1 MALGALSTPTVSTPF
16 SGESASMVPMISGVG
31 DGLSSVEKMSP
42 FESMQLVF
50 LDIRDG
56 ISNLG
61 SIFKEKISGLNS
73 HLAFRLETLNNT
85 LISIAE
91 LTVKD
96 FNLEKLQLKLAEAN
110 KKNKDRETSLQDGDV
125 KKEPTFIDSLKEGF
139 GELKDKL
146 SGSDIFKALL
156 LGLGAYLLYQNI
168 DKVRKLFTKF
178 FVFIAEVLIPG
189 LKDLNNDVE
198 SWVGLGGLTKL
209 GIMANTLRFLTN
221 IGVLITKFLL
231 SPLKLLGKLKIF
243 QKIGG
248 LIDKVRN
255 AYLSFSF
262 TKFFDKLKGF
272 FTTIGKFLTRVSTNI
287 TGFFSGVSKLTGL
300 SLIFR
305 IGALFLRFI
314 AWPLQIIIGLYGG
327 ITAAL
332 KKFKEG
338 NATGMD
344 IALAFTVGVYDI
356 LVGATLNLL
365 TDLLGWVAKKLG
377 FEQFG
382 QSLQDLDF
390 SFDTIKT
397 GMINLKNSI
406 TDYFFNLLQRA
417 KRKFGF
423 KSEPLRNT
431 PKIISDAEN
440 KRRNEVSDLP
450 GSMKGGESKA
460 AGYVEKGDLQSVE
473 ALNALSAGGEL
484 DSVAVATDLKLDN
497 IVKGFDMDENNMT
510 MDSESSSMIAKNNS
524 LLAELNLSSSLASA
538 PPGNITMMADNKQV
552 SNDTVVSN
560 NTTMVSNQRVDHT
573 DLTSMAILNVLK
585 R

>member
-16 SGESASMVPMISGVG
+16 SGESESMVPMISGVG

-189 LKDLNNDVE
+189 LKDLNNNVE

-209 GIMANTLRFLTN
+209 GLMASILGNLVKFANAIVRF
-221 IGVLITKFLL
+221 VL
-231 SPLKLLGKLKIF
+231 SPLKLLGKLSIF
-243 QKIGG
+243 QKIGR
-248 LIDKVRN
+248 LIDRVRN
-255 AYLSFSF
+255 AYLAFSF
-262 TKFFDKLKGF
+262 TGFFDKLKGF
-272 FTTIGKFLTRVSTNI
+272 FSTIGRFLSRVSKSI

-332 KKFKEG
+332 KKFNEG
-338 NATGMD
+338 GTARELVM
-344 IALAFTVGVYDI
+344 AFTIGVYDI

-390 SFDTIKT
+390 SFDSIKT

-440 KRRNEVSDLP
+440 KRRSEVSSLP
-450 GSMKGGESKA
+450 GSMKGGESQA

>member
-16 SGESASMVPMISGVG
+16 SGESESMVPMISGVG

-390 SFDTIKT
+390 SFDSIKT

-417 KRKFGF
+417 KSKFGF

-431 PKIISDAEN
+431 PKIVSKADM
-440 KRRNEVSDLP
+440 KKRNEVSDVP
-450 GSMKGGESKA
+450 GSMKGGESQA
-460 AGYVEKGDLQSVE
+460 TGYVEKGDLQSVE
-473 ALNALSAGGEL
+473 SLNADLKL
-484 DSVAVATDLKLDN
+484 DSVDVANDLKLDN
-497 IVKGFDMDENNMT
+497 VIKGFDMDENNIT
-510 MDSESSSMIAKNNS
+510 MDSESSSMIAKNKS
-524 LLAELNLSSSLASA
+524 LLAELNLSSLNSSKA